1 MSDHAPPPLLEGA
14 LALDHVAIAVPDLE
28 SALPFWRDQLGATV
42 LGTEEVPSQKVRVA
56 FLSTGMAKTELLEP
70 TSPESPIA
78 KFLNQGRRGLHH
90 VAYRVENIE
99 EILTKLKR
107 AGSRMIQESSVPGS
121 RGTKVAFLHPSTAG
135 GVLVE
140 LVEYT
145 TQTDDRKGTR

>member
-1 MSDHAPPPLLEGA
+1 MNDHASPPRLEGA

-28 SALPFWRDQLGATV
+28 VALPFWRDQLGATV
-42 LGTEEVPSQKVRVA
+42 IGTEEVPSQQVRVA

-90 VAYRVENIE
+90 VAYRVDNIE
-99 EILTKLKR
+99 ETLANLKS
-107 AGSRMIQESSVPGS
+107 AGCRLIQENSVPGS
-121 RGTKVAFLHPSTAG
+121 RGTRVAFVHPSAAG

-145 TQTDDRKGTR
+145 TQSDDQKGTR